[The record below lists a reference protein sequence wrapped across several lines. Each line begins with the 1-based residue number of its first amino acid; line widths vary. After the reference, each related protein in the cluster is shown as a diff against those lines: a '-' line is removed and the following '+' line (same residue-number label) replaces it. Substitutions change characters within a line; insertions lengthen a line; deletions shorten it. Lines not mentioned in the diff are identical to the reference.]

1 MTPERFTDPLGLVG
15 DRRSPKVMVGSADVT
30 NALRG
35 GDLHMAMDSRGEVRL
50 NLDPAALP
58 PEPVDYLATMTYTSR
73 GAGVGGRFAG
83 HIHRAVPDGAR
94 IHVEAF
100 GASLLAEHKIGLLIS
115 RGVAPPE
122 LFYTMARSAG
132 MSDDEL
138 EVQDLDAASPEV
150 FEVIAPV
157 HGIAIERRHRFAGL
171 TLVPGHEVQPRLE
184 EMDFG
189 GELDAMAA
197 GAFVISLQSTRRV
210 YEAEQAGLRE
220 IDTGINWLVARLQ
233 HGLALFPDGTIQ
245 PFERANAR
253 ARPYRG
259 DLVVVRSLGSGRRW
273 LRSVAREAMAFT
285 AKIDR
290 HDPLLDLNAT
300 NLQTTDRLALAACRR
315 ATSEVEPL
323 ARVQA
328 LSEAIECLVAGVSVP
343 RRWPREDLS
352 RIKQALP
359 ADLPAELVRAAKQ
372 AIGDLNRPGLMQ
384 RFRML
389 VEEQGVPVSNPELDL
404 LDQTRAVRNDAVHGR
419 AATPP
424 SPAELDYATAIVCR
438 VIVEHLRGAA

>member
-1 MTPERFTDPLGLVG
+1 MTPERFVDPLGLVG
-15 DRRSPKVMVGSADVT
+15 DRRSPKVMLGSADVT

-35 GDLHMAMDSRGEVRL
+35 GNLHMAMDSRGEVRL

-58 PEPVDYLATMTYTSR
+58 PEPVDYLAPMTYTSR

-83 HIHRAVPDGAR
+83 HVHRAVQNGPR
-94 IHVEAF
+94 IQLEAF
-100 GASLLAEHKIGLLIS
+100 GASLLAEHTTGLLIS
-115 RGVAPPE
+115 RGVEPPE
-122 LFYTMARSAG
+122 LLYTMAKSAG

-138 EVQDLDAASPEV
+138 VIQEIDAAPPEV

-157 HGIAIERRHRFAGL
+157 HGIAIERRHRFAGVTFL
-171 TLVPGHEVQPRLE
+171 SGDEVQPRLE

-197 GAFVISLQSTRRV
+197 DTFVVSLQSARRI
-210 YEAEQAGLRE
+210 YAAEQAGLRE

-233 HGLALFPDGTIQ
+233 HGLVLFPDGTIQ

-253 ARPYRG
+253 ARPHRG
-259 DLVVVRSLGSGRRW
+259 DLVVVRGLGSGRRW

-285 AKIDR
+285 AKIDP
-290 HDPLLDLNAT
+290 HDPLLDLDVT

-315 ATSEVEPL
+315 ATSELEPL

-343 RRWPREDLS
+343 RRWRREEL
-352 RIKQALP
+352 RKVKKAMP
-359 ADLPAELVRAAKQ
+359 ADLPAELAEAVKR

-389 VEEQGVPVSNPELDL
+389 VEEQGVPVSDAELDL
-404 LDQTRAVRNDAVHGR
+404 LDRTRAVRNDAVHGR
-419 AATPP
+419 DARPP
-424 SPAELDYATAIVCR
+424 SPAELDYTTAIVCR
-438 VIVEHLRGAA
+438 VIVEHLRRAA